1 MKSLVADLLVT
12 YETVD
17 RPEATPIN
25 PNDKTL
31 SLSITD
37 SLYSKYYRLWN
48 SLPIECC
55 PVTYD
60 LNGYNSIIN

>member
-37 SLYSKYYRLWN
+37 SY
-48 SLPIECC
+48 I
-55 PVTYD
+55 
-60 LNGYNSIIN
+60 LNIIDSGILCL